1 MKWLGWQ
8 SAFFSCFKGKKID
21 KKKKKKTRERGK
33 EKNEDA
39 KYYCSK
45 ALKPLSISLSKLQ
58 ILFIKRYTLTMYSMC
73 LGIERAKKYITV
85 HR

>member
-8 SAFFSCFKGKKID
+8 FAFFSCFKGKKL
-21 KKKKKKTRERGK
+21 KKKKRER
-33 EKNEDA
+33 EKKKKDEDA
-39 KYYCSK
+39 KYYCYK

-58 ILFIKRYTLTMYSMC
+58 IPFIERYTLTMHSMC

-85 HR
+85 HC